1 MNYLKDLITLLP
13 KNKGLMTI
21 QDIAIK
27 DGNLYLVCPFRMSG
41 NVSSFMFRS
50 RLPMLTETE
59 LVVSAKLI
67 CGAIRA
73 LHEAGRV
80 HCAIMPSNI
89 VVRGQHRFGAV
100 HSELKGLEK
109 SKSFEELKS
118 SSIRA

>member
-1 MNYLKDLITLLP
+1 MK
-13 KNKGLMTI
+13 K
-21 QDIAIK
+21 
-27 DGNLYLVCPFRMSG
+27 
-41 NVSSFMFRS
+41 S
-50 RLPMLTETE
+50 RIPSLTETE
-59 LVVSAKLI
+59 LGTSAKLI
-67 CGAIRA
+67 CEAIRA

-80 HCAIMPSNI
+80 HCAVMPSNI

>member
-1 MNYLKDLITLLP
+1 MNYLKDLINLLP
-13 KNKGLMTI
+13 KHKGLMTI

-27 DGNLYLVCPFRMSG
+27 DGNLYLVSHFRLSG

-50 RLPMLTETE
+50 RLPMLIETE
-59 LVVSAKLI
+59 LAVSAKLI

-80 HCAIMPSNI
+80 HCAVMPSNI
-89 VVRGQHRFGAV
+89 IIRGQHRFGAV

-109 SKSFEELKS
+109 SKTIEELKS
-118 SSIRA
+118 CSIRA